1 MQAER
6 GAACGFAAFALSPSL
21 ALGTTPELC
30 KLAVE
35 ALRSFKE
42 GSVPCLLVP

>member
-6 GAACGFAAFALSPSL
+6 GAACGFAAFAL

-35 ALRSFKE
+35 PLRGFKE
-42 GSVPCLLVP
+42 GSVSYLLVP